1 MHRMYNQRSCLGNLK
16 RVGLVLL
23 LLSGE
28 SRGERSTLQPRQ
40 LDLLLLLD
48 LVSRRIAGRHPLG
61 RVPGLAVGVVVHRI
75 DLLQSQIRRLIDK
88 EVGNDAV
95 LPIATR
101 KNRSRMR
108 S

>member
-28 SRGERSTLQPRQ
+28 SRGRAVPLSNLGSLTSF
-40 LDLLLLLD
+40 LLLD

-95 LPIATR
+95 CQIATR
-101 KNRSRMR
+101 KNEAV
-108 S
+108 